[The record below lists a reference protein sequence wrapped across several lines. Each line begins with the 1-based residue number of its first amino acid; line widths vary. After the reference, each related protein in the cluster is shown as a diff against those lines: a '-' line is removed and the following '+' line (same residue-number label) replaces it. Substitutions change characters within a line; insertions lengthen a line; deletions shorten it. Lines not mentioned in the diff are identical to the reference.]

1 MVILWKSWQ
10 WKNCCKTMLLTRWNC
25 FLTNFRNEVSG
36 NELVGNSNL
45 NTAKWEY
52 RSSVILKSVVL
63 LPSIS
68 SIYLSITKCGGPD
81 SNRRTPT
88 GMDPKSI
95 AFNLAR
101 QPPQWYPTFKE
112 SILKVFKIG

>member
-1 MVILWKSWQ
+1 MK
-10 WKNCCKTMLLTRWNC
+10 
-25 FLTNFRNEVSG
+25 
-36 NELVGNSNL
+36 LVGNSNL
-45 NTAKWEY
+45 NTAKWED
-52 RSSVILKSVVL
+52 RPSVILKSVVP

-101 QPPQWYPTFKE
+101 QPPLYNKGLTGN
-112 SILKVFKIG
+112 I